1 MRCDNRGES
10 NGGEPALEYVE
21 ANVGQDHHAGEPQ
34 SNKKCEECTYFDR
47 DLAAD
52 TPCGLC
58 YESEDKYEWTRQGDI
73 RSGEVEFPNDRVCE
87 GNACSC

>member
-1 MRCDNRGES
+1 MRCDNRDKS

-21 ANVGQDHHAGEPQ
+21 VTVGQEKFAANPQ
-34 SNKKCEECTYFDR
+34 SHKKCEESTYFDR
-47 DLAAD
+47 DLATD

-73 RSGEVEFPNDRVCE
+73 RPGEVAFPNDRVCE